1 MLFSTVIYICCLLL
15 VLIYSPP
22 QQEYALSVLAAIE
35 LGEEEG
41 GIVHNLGGLLA
52 IVSLLA
58 SGSIPMRVACLVIL
72 ANLCHHREF
81 R

>member
-1 MLFSTVIYICCLLL
+1 LT
-15 VLIYSPP
+15 
-22 QQEYALSVLAAIE
+22 VLAAIE